1 MGETQMTHITIDGK
15 EIEVD
20 SSLTILEAAQKA
32 DIKIPT
38 LCYLKEVNEIGACKM
53 CVVEVEGKN
62 HLVTSCNTK
71 VAEGM
76 QIHTKS
82 DKVVRSRKQVLNL
95 LLAEIVN
102 LSDASHAANPATA
115 AYRIC
120 LMSMALPSHAT
131 KGMQRSS
138 HRRRRIHSLTYYPE
152 LCINCQKM
160 RQHL

>member
-15 EIEVD
+15 EIEAD

-82 DKVVRSRKQVLNL
+82 DKVVRSRKQVLNP
-95 LLAEIVN
+95 
-102 LSDASHAANPATA
+102 AA
-115 AYRIC
+115 
-120 LMSMALPSHAT
+120 
-131 KGMQRSS
+131 
-138 HRRRRIHSLTYYPE
+138 
-152 LCINCQKM
+152 CQS
-160 RQHL
+160 